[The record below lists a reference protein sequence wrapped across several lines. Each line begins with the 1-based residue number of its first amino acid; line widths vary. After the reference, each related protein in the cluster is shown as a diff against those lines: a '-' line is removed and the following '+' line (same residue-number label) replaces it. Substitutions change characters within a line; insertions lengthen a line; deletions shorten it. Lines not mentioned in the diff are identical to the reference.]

1 MKCAKIL
8 LSVPEAGLGNFYP
21 QRRSNFGK
29 GPSVAPQNV
38 KVGASSMFTTPRL
51 IIVATAV
58 ALLAGCASPNPYDNQ
73 GQADQSS
80 GMSKTAKYGGLGAL
94 AGALAGAAIDH
105 NNRGKG
111 ALIGAAVVGASA
123 AGYGYYADKQEA
135 KLRASMANTGVE
147 VQRQGDQIK
156 LIMPGNITFATD
168 SAAIASSFYQPL
180 NNLAN
185 SLREFNQNAIEIVGY
200 TDSTGSR
207 QHNMDLSYQ
216 RAQSVATYL
225 TSQGVSPANLSARGA
240 GPDNPIAS
248 NADVNGRAQN
258 RRVEVNLKPIP
269 GQQYQQY
276 QQ

>member
-1 MKCAKIL
+1 
-8 LSVPEAGLGNFYP
+8 
-21 QRRSNFGK
+21 
-29 GPSVAPQNV
+29 
-38 KVGASSMFTTPRL
+38 MFTSRRL

-58 ALLAGCASPNPYDNQ
+58 AMLSGCASPNPYDNQ
-73 GQADQSS
+73 GQADSS
-80 GMSKTAKYGGLGAL
+80 TGSTGMSKTAKYGGLGAL
-94 AGALAGAAIDH
+94 AGALAGAAIGHD
-105 NNRGKG
+105 NRGKG

-123 AGYGYYADKQEA
+123 AGYGYYADQQEK

-168 SAAIASSFYQPL
+168 SANIASGFYQPL
-180 NNLAN
+180 NNLAG
-185 SLREFNQNAIEIVGY
+185 SLKEFNQNQIEIVGY

-207 QHNMDLSYQ
+207 QHNMDLSQ
-216 RAQSVATYL
+216 RRAQSVATYL
-225 TSQGVSPANLSARGA
+225 TSQGVSGANLSARGA

-269 GQQYQQY
+269 GQQYQEQGQQY

>member
-1 MKCAKIL
+1 
-8 LSVPEAGLGNFYP
+8 
-21 QRRSNFGK
+21 
-29 GPSVAPQNV
+29 
-38 KVGASSMFTTPRL
+38 MFTTPRL

-58 ALLAGCASPNPYDNQ
+58 AMLAGCASPNPYDNQ
-73 GQADQSS
+73 GQAD
-80 GMSKTAKYGGLGAL
+80 GGGVSKTAKYGGLGAL

-123 AGYGYYADKQEA
+123 AGYGYYADQQEK

-168 SAAIASSFYQPL
+168 SANIAPSFYQPL

-185 SLREFNQNAIEIVGY
+185 SLKEFNQNQIEIVGY

-207 QHNMDLSYQ
+207 QHNMDLSQ
-216 RAQSVATYL
+216 RRAQSVATYL
-225 TSQGVSPANLSARGA
+225 TSQGVSGANLSARGA

-248 NADVNGRAQN
+248 NGDVNGRAQN
-258 RRVEVNLKPIP
+258 RRVEVNLKAIP
-269 GQQYQQY
+269 GQQYGGQQQQPGAVQQY
-276 QQ
+276 P

>member
-1 MKCAKIL
+1 
-8 LSVPEAGLGNFYP
+8 
-21 QRRSNFGK
+21 
-29 GPSVAPQNV
+29 
-38 KVGASSMFTTPRL
+38 MFMSRRL
-51 IIVATAV
+51 IIAATAV
-58 ALLAGCASPNPYDNQ
+58 AMLSGCATSNPYDNQ
-73 GQADQSS
+73 GQAQSS
-80 GMSKTAKYGGLGAL
+80 GGMNKTAKYGGLGAL
-94 AGALAGAAIDH
+94 AGAVAGAAIDH
-105 NNRGKG
+105 NHRGKG
-111 ALIGAAVVGASA
+111 ALIGAAVVGAAS

-135 KLRASMANTGVE
+135 ALRASMANTGVE

-168 SAAIASSFYQPL
+168 SSAIASSFYSPL

-185 SLREFNQNAIEIVGY
+185 SLKQFNQSNIEIIGY

-207 QHNMDLSYQ
+207 QHNMDLSQQ

-225 TSQGVSPANLSARGA
+225 TSQGVDQAHLSVRGA
-240 GPDNPIAS
+240 GPDQPIAS

>member
-1 MKCAKIL
+1 
-8 LSVPEAGLGNFYP
+8 
-21 QRRSNFGK
+21 
-29 GPSVAPQNV
+29 
-38 KVGASSMFTTPRL
+38 MFFTSRRL

-58 ALLAGCASPNPYDNQ
+58 AVLSGCASPNPYDNQ
-73 GQADQSS
+73 GQAQNST

-94 AGALAGAAIDH
+94 AGAIAGAAIDH

-111 ALIGAAVVGASA
+111 ALIGAAVVGAGA

-135 KLRASMANTGVE
+135 ALRASMANTGVE

-168 SAAIASSFYQPL
+168 SSAIASSFYSPL
-180 NNLAN
+180 NNLAG
-185 SLREFNQNAIEIVGY
+185 SLRQFNQNNIEIVGY

-207 QHNMDLSYQ
+207 QHNMDLSVQ

-225 TSQGVSPANLSARGA
+225 TSQGVDGTHLSVRGA
-240 GPDNPIAS
+240 GPDQPIAS

-269 GQQYQQY
+269 GQQYQQ
-276 QQ
+276 Q

>member
-1 MKCAKIL
+1 
-8 LSVPEAGLGNFYP
+8 
-21 QRRSNFGK
+21 
-29 GPSVAPQNV
+29 
-38 KVGASSMFTTPRL
+38 MFFTSRRL

-58 ALLAGCASPNPYDNQ
+58 ALLSGCASPNPYDNQ
-73 GQADQSS
+73 GQAQNST
-80 GMSKTAKYGGLGAL
+80 GMSKTANYGGLGAL
-94 AGALAGAAIDH
+94 AGAIAGAAINH

-111 ALIGAAVVGASA
+111 ALIGAAVVGAGA

-135 KLRASMANTGVE
+135 ALRASMANTGVE

-168 SAAIASSFYQPL
+168 SSAIASSFYSPL
-180 NNLAN
+180 NNLAG
-185 SLREFNQNAIEIVGY
+185 SLRQFNQNNIEIVGY

-207 QHNMDLSYQ
+207 QHNMDLSVQ

-225 TSQGVSPANLSARGA
+225 TSQGVDGTHLSVRGA
-240 GPDNPIAS
+240 GPDQPIAS

-269 GQQYQQY
+269 GQQYQQ
-276 QQ
+276 Q

>member
-1 MKCAKIL
+1 
-8 LSVPEAGLGNFYP
+8 
-21 QRRSNFGK
+21 
-29 GPSVAPQNV
+29 
-38 KVGASSMFTTPRL
+38 MFFTSRRL
-51 IIVATAV
+51 IVVATAV
-58 ALLAGCASPNPYDNQ
+58 ALLSGCASPNPYDNQ
-73 GQADQSS
+73 GQAQNST

-111 ALIGAAVVGASA
+111 ALIGAAVVGAGA

-135 KLRASMANTGVE
+135 ALRASMANTGVE

-168 SAAIASSFYQPL
+168 SSAIASSFYAPL
-180 NNLAN
+180 NNLAG
-185 SLREFNQNAIEIVGY
+185 SLRQFNQNNIEIVGY

-207 QHNMDLSYQ
+207 QHNIDLSIQ

-225 TSQGVSPANLSARGA
+225 TSQGVDGSHLSVRGA
-240 GPDNPIAS
+240 GPDQPIAS

-269 GQQYQQY
+269 GQQYQQ
-276 QQ
+276 Q

>member
-1 MKCAKIL
+1 M
-8 LSVPEAGLGNFYP
+8 
-21 QRRSNFGK
+21 
-29 GPSVAPQNV
+29 
-38 KVGASSMFTTPRL
+38 SSSRHL
-51 IIVATAV
+51 IIAAIAV
-58 ALLAGCASPNPYDNQ
+58 GMLSGCASPNPYDNQ
-73 GQADQSS
+73 GQAQNS
-80 GMSKTAKYGGLGAL
+80 GGMNKTAKYGGLGAL

-111 ALIGAAVVGASA
+111 ALIGAAVVGAAS

-135 KLRASMANTGVE
+135 ALRASMANTGVE

-168 SAAIASSFYQPL
+168 SSSIASSFYSPL

-185 SLREFNQNAIEIVGY
+185 SLKQFNQNNIEIVGY

-207 QHNMDLSYQ
+207 QHNMDLSQQ
-216 RAQSVATYL
+216 RAQSVSTYL
-225 TSQGVSPANLSARGA
+225 TSQGVDAARLSVRGA
-240 GPDNPIAS
+240 GPDQPIAS

-269 GQQYQQY
+269 GQQYEQY